1 MDWMERLPPR
11 PWLVRGVVLLLIVA
25 LIAPSAV
32 SAITYDQEESNLE
45 KGTIKSPAN
54 GTTVISVQGFHF
66 QGKGNR
72 KKPARLVAVG
82 PEGNVEWVHNGSKEG
97 ATWFYDVDPLEN
109 GNLLVTST
117 QKGGTLVYEYN
128 PDTKKKVWKQF
139 LDIHDTHD
147 IDLINNGSQL
157 LVANMRAYNKST
169 GKNDD
174 SIYVYDLEKDEIVW
188 RWYFR
193 NYYDKGAGVDEY
205 TGDWTHVNDV
215 DKIGPGK
222 YMADPRNMNEV
233 LVIDRQTKDV
243 TMKLGE
249 KDNQSILHKQHN
261 PDYLES
267 ESGNPTM
274 LVADSE
280 NHRIVEYAKR
290 GSDWEKTWQMG
301 SSKKFNWPRD
311 ADRLPNGNT
320 LITDSSNHRVIE
332 VTPKGEIV
340 WEFYSPWLPYDA
352 ERVSSG
358 DGSNGPTMADQG
370 VTGEYQVSGS
380 ANIDPGTGDR
390 VKMSVLMANTFAGTS
405 LEDDMQKY
413 GEQWDQVTP
422 FIRPIWMNEYA
433 FIAALFAI
441 LLVLGWLIG
450 ELVYQRRRIYSG
462 VSRRLA

>member
-1 MDWMERLPPR
+1 MDWTDRLPPR
-11 PWLVRGVVLLLIVA
+11 PWLVRGVVLLLVVA
-25 LIAPSAV
+25 LLAPSAV

-45 KGTIKSPAN
+45 KGTITSPAN
-54 GTTVISVQGFHF
+54 GTSVISVQGYHF
-66 QGKGNR
+66 EGKGNK

-82 PEGNVEWVHNGSKEG
+82 PKGNVEWVHNGSKEG
-97 ATWFYDVDPLEN
+97 AAWFYDVDPLEN

-117 QKGGTLVYEYN
+117 QRGGTLVYEYN
-128 PDTKKKVWKQF
+128 PDTQKKVWKRF
-139 LDIHDTHD
+139 LKIHDTHD
-147 IDLINNGSQL
+147 IDLINNGTQL
-157 LVANMRAYNKST
+157 LVANMRAYNET
-169 GKNDD
+169 TNKNDD

-193 NYYDKGAGVDEY
+193 NHYEKTNGGEY
-205 TGDWTHVNDV
+205 TDDWTHVNDV

-222 YMADPRNMNEV
+222 YMADPRNMDEV
-233 LVIDRQTKDV
+233 IVIDRESKEI
-243 TMKLGE
+243 TMKLG
-249 KDNQSILHKQHN
+249 KDDNTDILQEQHN

-267 ESGNPTM
+267 ESGNPTI

-280 NHRIVEYAKR
+280 NHRIVEYEKR
-290 GSDWEKTWQMG
+290 GSDWKKTWEMG
-301 SSKKFNWPRD
+301 SSAKFNWPRD

-320 LITDSSNHRVIE
+320 LITDSSNHRVME
-332 VTPKGEIV
+332 VTPKGKIV

-370 VTGEYQVSGS
+370 VTGKYQVSGS

-390 VKMSVLMANTFAGTS
+390 VKMSILLGNTFSGTS
-405 LEDDMQKY
+405 LEQDMREY
-413 GEQWDQVTP
+413 GELWDQATP

-433 FIAALFAI
+433 FIAVIFAT

-450 ELVYQRRRIYSG
+450 ELVYQRRRIYYG
-462 VSRRLA
+462 VKRRVA